1 MIPRGPNYRAR
12 HLPHTTSPLL
22 LRFPKCALH
31 VASPQSWHPW
41 WQSAQS
47 GLLHVWHASE
57 NWPLPES
64 FLQSVHTSPMECDGR
79 IRYKDQTARVSL
91 GYTGIIWYLERRRA
105 CILPCSRHIGSHRP
119 EPRSTTLNDQNTLV
133 PYMKHMRKNR
143 SRTRTCH
150 TRRTSGSSHRTA
162 CRRNRRKFS
171 QSRSRR
177 LRILSWHDIT
187 LHV

>member
-1 MIPRGPNYRAR
+1 MKGSYWTGCVPSKKCKCSRGLRKLLNSDTNLVCFGNIPCFSRHDVNTYEKIMVTHGPNYRAR
-12 HLPHTTSPLL
+12 HLPHTTAPLL

-79 IRYKDQTARVSL
+79 IWYKDQTAWVSRVSA
-91 GYTGIIWYLERRRA
+91 GIIRYLERRRA
-105 CILPCSRHIGSHRP
+105 
-119 EPRSTTLNDQNTLV
+119 
-133 PYMKHMRKNR
+133 
-143 SRTRTCH
+143 
-150 TRRTSGSSHRTA
+150 
-162 CRRNRRKFS
+162 
-171 QSRSRR
+171 
-177 LRILSWHDIT
+177 RI
-187 LHV
+187 